1 MIVISN
7 PFAVADEI
15 KIIHSL
21 CEEGLPLFHVRKPD
35 FSELEMAEFIHQIK
49 LEFRDRIVLHNHHEL
64 AEDFGINRIHFSEKE
79 RKESFGFP
87 ARFTKPCRYKNESK
101 STSTHSIKDFN
112 LLENDFDYAF
122 LSPVFKSISKE
133 NYHPKKDLFEE
144 IKSRTNHQTKLIAL
158 GGMDSENIQKTLEN
172 GFDNVALLGTTW
184 NNENPLKQ
192 FKLCQ
197 KIVLSYSQSLV

>member
-21 CEEGLPLFHVRKPD
+21 FEEGLSLLHIRKPD
-35 FSELEMAEFIHQIK
+35 FSELEMAQFIHQIK
-49 LEFRDRIVLHNHHEL
+49 LEFKGRIVLHNHHQL
-64 AEDFGINRIHFSEKE
+64 GKDLGIDRFHFSEKE
-79 RKESFGFP
+79 RKQNSGFP
-87 ARFTKPCRYKNESK
+87 ARFSEPCRSR
-101 STSTHSIKDFN
+101 STSTHSIEDFN
-112 LLENDFDYAF
+112 SLENNFHYAF

-133 NYHPKKDLFEE
+133 NYHPKIDLFEAL
-144 IKSRTNHQTKLIAL
+144 KSKKNQHTKVIAL
-158 GGMDSENIQKTLEN
+158 GGIDAENIQKTLES
-172 GFDNVALLGTTW
+172 GFDDVALLGSIW

-197 KIVLSYSQSLV
+197 KIVHSYLQ